1 MIRDPQSIFD
11 NAGKASDAPTAAQLT
26 TPRMHTEVVSTQGG
40 GQLITDDPQAKVVAV
55 VRPNHNYG
63 GVPAGHEIAMPR
75 LEFEANQAALC
86 SKAEYARITAIASSP
101 GHLNLQRQ
109 IQSMRAATS
118 DSFLRSLTPEQ
129 RALLEERQ
137 AQARADDERDVKLRQ
152 EMAQAAA
159 PRDRLSIGPA
169 APTSQA
175 ELDARIAAL
184 RASYERAA
192 AGLSPKAREALQSA
206 EAAEIAELREQYQA
220 ACAAAKAAIKV
231 QADVSGAD
239 AVLRKMADALQVRLD
254 SNVPGIPGPQRSI
267 KERLT
272 DLADLYTGGLID
284 EATYKQRQAQIL
296 AEV

>member
-11 NAGKASDAPTAAQLT
+11 NAGKASDAPTASQLT
-26 TPRMHTEVVSTQGG
+26 TPRMHTEVVSPRGG
-40 GQLITDDPQAKVVAV
+40 GELITDDPQAKVVAV

-63 GVPAGHEIAMPR
+63 GVPAGHEIALSR
-75 LEFEANQAALC
+75 IEFEANQAALC
-86 SKAEYARITAIASSP
+86 SRAEYARITALASSP

-109 IQSMRAATS
+109 IQAMREAQS
-118 DSFLRSLTPEQ
+118 DAFRRSLTTEQ
-129 RALLEERQ
+129 RAMLEERQ
-137 AQARADDERDVKLRQ
+137 AQARADDEKDLKLRQ
-152 EMAQAAA
+152 EMAQAAQA
-159 PRDRLSIGPA
+159 VPRDRLSTGPA

-184 RASYERAA
+184 RSSYERAA

-206 EAAEIAELREQYQA
+206 EAAEIAELREQYAA
-220 ACAAAKAAIKV
+220 ACAAAKAAIKIH
-231 QADVSGAD
+231 ADVSD
-239 AVLRKMADALQVRLD
+239 VQ
-254 SNVPGIPGPQRSI
+254 GPLRSI